1 MHINHLASLHT
12 SLQAGEHPEM
22 LAISNTLWGLSSL
35 VGPQRKV
42 QPSLAGQS
50 DDQEDGSSVK
60 KKKPQ
65 PIVSPAFLQAMT
77 VAALSWRRPPR
88 AAPAVT
94 QKEVSQAAKAV
105 RREARQA
112 ALALEAAALQLE
124 EGAQHDADADASMQS
139 ASQEQEQHTSDATDV
154 EHAPA
159 VTSLDSTAAVASEEG
174 AALPSASTLADESE
188 AGLIASEVKETEPV
202 ATAVAVASASARL
215 TLTHATPQLAQN
227 LFWALSRLNYTPT
240 GQMPQMLQDWSRQVL
255 STADAE
261 VLSLLIGSLA
271 AFQVQDKLDPE
282 WLSDFSD
289 AAAGKMGRA
298 RPECVVRVLGA
309 LSRLCV
315 SHVDRR
321 LSNALWRHVRTHVGS
336 MYKAEDIMFLI
347 LAAEGAR
354 RNDVEGAEEGMEVD
368 EELEESG
375 MAAAA
380 KFGSEGVPG
389 SVRVWAPSAG
399 IPWIAIAAAW
409 DAGKCSESVSEILG
423 QRVEAVLS
431 RVREL

>member
-1 MHINHLASLHT
+1 MAQ
-12 SLQAGEHPEM
+12 QAGDHPEM

-42 QPSLAGQS
+42 QPTSASQT
-50 DDQEDGSSVK
+50 DTQENSSSVT
-60 KKKPQ
+60 KKPL

-77 VAALSWRRPPR
+77 VAALSWRRPLRPV
-88 AAPAVT
+88 PAVT

-105 RREARQA
+105 RREVRAAAR
-112 ALALEAAALQLE
+112 ALELAALQLQE
-124 EGAQHDADADASMQS
+124 AGQNSDSAADGSSSPAH
-139 ASQEQEQHTSDATDV
+139 HTSLSTQ
-154 EHAPA
+154 E
-159 VTSLDSTAAVASEEG
+159 DSTASEASAGFVQQEVQMKQ
-174 AALPSASTLADESE
+174 THTDESDGSE
-188 AGLIASEVKETEPV
+188 AESDPVTSEAVESTI
-202 ATAVAVASASARL
+202 TAVPAAAAAPRL

-240 GQMPQMLQDWSRQVL
+240 GQMPQMLQDWSRQSL
-255 STADAE
+255 ATADAE
-261 VLSLLIGSLA
+261 ALSLLIGSLA
-271 AFQVQDKLDPE
+271 AFQVQENLDPE

-289 AAAGKMGRA
+289 SAARKMVGA

-309 LSRLCV
+309 LSRLQV

-321 LSNALWRHVRTHVGS
+321 LSNALWRHVRTNISS
-336 MYKAEDIMFLI
+336 MYKAEDIMFLV

-354 RNDVEGAEEGMEVD
+354 RNEVEGAEDGMEVD

-380 KFGSEGVPG
+380 KSGTEGVPG

-409 DAGKCSESVSEILG
+409 DAGKFSESVSEILG
-423 QRVEAVLS
+423 QRVEVVLS
-431 RVREL
+431 RIREL